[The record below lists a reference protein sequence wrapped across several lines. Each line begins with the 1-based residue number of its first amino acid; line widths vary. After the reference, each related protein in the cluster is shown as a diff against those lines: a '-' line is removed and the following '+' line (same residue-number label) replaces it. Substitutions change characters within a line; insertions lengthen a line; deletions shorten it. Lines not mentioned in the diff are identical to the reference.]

1 MNNIKNSNNGV
12 FVCVLA
18 GLFSGL
24 SGCGGGGGDSNDVS
38 ASTTA
43 TTPVTTPV
51 ADPNPAVNS
60 DTTTLASCVGAAEGK
75 SFTVDATRYEQTVP
89 YPFTYSLYGGT
100 FNGNVVTVKKRG
112 NIANTTSY
120 RETYGVYTPSRV
132 TILADRLYAYDS
144 VSKTYKTYT
153 DAYSGYSIDLTKK
166 VGESQNV
173 DITTTDDAS
182 NSSVDHRVY
191 TFEGVETLT
200 IAGVTLNTCRLSV
213 TSSSPYLNDYGSR
226 HGTYKMTEWVS
237 AGYGLDDYEPIKSL
251 ATITFLDGNRP
262 SSVTES
268 SLLTSPLK

>member
-1 MNNIKNSNNGV
+1 
-12 FVCVLA
+12 
-18 GLFSGL
+18 
-24 SGCGGGGGDSNDVS
+24 
-38 ASTTA
+38 
-43 TTPVTTPV
+43 
-51 ADPNPAVNS
+51 
-60 DTTTLASCVGAAEGK
+60 
-75 SFTVDATRYEQTVP
+75 
-89 YPFTYSLYGGT
+89 
-100 FNGNVVTVKKRG
+100 
-112 NIANTTSY
+112 
-120 RETYGVYTPSRV
+120 
-132 TILADRLYAYDS
+132 LYAYDS

-153 DAYSGYSIDLTKK
+153 DAYSGYSLDLTKK

-200 IAGVTLNTCRLSV
+200 IAGVTLNTCRLTV

-251 ATITFLDGNRP
+251 STITFLDGKKP

-268 SLLTSPLK
+268 SVLTSPLK